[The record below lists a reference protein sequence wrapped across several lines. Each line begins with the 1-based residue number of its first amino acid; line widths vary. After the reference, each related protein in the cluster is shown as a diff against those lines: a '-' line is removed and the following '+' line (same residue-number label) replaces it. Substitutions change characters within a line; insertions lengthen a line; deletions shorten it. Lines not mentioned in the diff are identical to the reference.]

1 MSISAMKQALEAI
14 KETDQRIIPG
24 GLNSDTRTKLQ
35 EAIAALRQS
44 IAEAEKQEPVAWMFQ
59 HEKTGAVQCELAELD
74 FEYSNPR
81 WKKIAPLYTAPVQ
94 EDWYGQHQWQCGY
107 ERGWDAAM
115 ENRHEFECP
124 RCGHCCRDG
133 LERLCRIMGTFDLAT
148 GHADKMDQVLDALE
162 SELRDVL
169 GHLRAKREWVWLT
182 YDEINEIYYEYGE
195 CRKYGYEEA
204 IQEKLKEKN
213 T

>member
-1 MSISAMKQALEAI
+1 MTLSIDVKPS
-14 KETDQRIIPG
+14 
-24 GLNSDTRTKLQ
+24 NSTVSD
-35 EAIAALRQS
+35 
-44 IAEAEKQEPVAWMFQ
+44 KQEPPWEGIRETV
-59 HEKTGAVQCELAELD
+59 ELRGSHSE
-74 FEYSNPR
+74 EYEEGFWAGLR
-81 WKKIAPLYTAPVQ
+81 AYEDKLREQ
-94 EDWYGQHQWQCGY
+94 DWYGQHQWQCGY

-148 GHADKMDQVLDALE
+148 GHAETIGDALDALE

-169 GHLRAKREWVWLT
+169 GHLRARREWVGLT
-182 YDEINEIYYEYGE
+182 DEDL
-195 CRKYGYEEA
+195 EA
-204 IQEKLKEKN
+204 VFPAIATYHEANKTLYRSIARAIEAKLKEKN